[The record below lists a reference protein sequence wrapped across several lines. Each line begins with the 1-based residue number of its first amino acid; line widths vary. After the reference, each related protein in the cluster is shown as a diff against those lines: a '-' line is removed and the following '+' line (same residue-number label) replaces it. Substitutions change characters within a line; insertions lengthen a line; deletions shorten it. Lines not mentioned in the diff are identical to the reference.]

1 MPGTDIARPEKAQ
14 PSSLE
19 SFLDDYQLVRLV
31 VSAGGLVSLIVLGL
45 SVGYELLLP
54 YLVGLTVTGS
64 HAAWSR
70 IRNVRAVKS
79 LLAIDTTVW
88 GAIILITND
97 PVTGTAMLALLLAL
111 IVAFIDGPLR
121 TLFILN
127 ALAWYGVS
135 FFQREGLSIGS
146 AGRLLGVVLITGAL
160 AAIMARIRTGLGRLE
175 ANRSQMLGTV
185 SHELRNNL
193 TGLMGLTEIVST
205 DPSMDRAEAT
215 ELVALAHQ
223 QAVDA
228 AEIVEDLLTATRLE
242 GSALSVGSEPVDVN
256 REIESMMRRFSSEG
270 LLLEA
275 ASHAELPPALADPLR
290 LRQILRNLVSNA
302 VRYGGT
308 SIRILTEL
316 DDDRIRITVADDG
329 DGVPPS
335 EEATIFLP
343 YRRSADPR
351 HSSSVGLGLW
361 ISRALA
367 QAMGG
372 TLEYSRLDGWTR
384 FTLIVPV
391 HRASAAAG
399 SHRAAPRGVRWR
411 RPAVSAETRSAAH
424 RRP

>member
-1 MPGTDIARPEKAQ
+1 MPGSDPARPERVQ

-31 VSAGGLVSLIVLGL
+31 VSASGLVSLLVLGI
-45 SVGYELLLP
+45 SVGYEYLLP
-54 YLVGLTVTGS
+54 YLVGLTVTGT

-70 IRNVRAVKS
+70 VRNVRAVKS

-111 IVAFIDGPLR
+111 VVAFVDGPMR
-121 TLFILN
+121 ILFILN
-127 ALAWYGVS
+127 SLAWYAVS
-135 FFQREGLSIGS
+135 FFDREGLSVGS
-146 AGRLLGVVLITGAL
+146 LGRLIGVVLITGAL

-175 ANRSQMLGTV
+175 ANRSQLLGTV

-205 DPSMDRAEAT
+205 DRSLGRDEAT

-242 GSALSVGSEPVDVN
+242 GSALSVGSEAVDVN
-256 REIESMMRRFSSEG
+256 TEIESMMRRFSSEG

-275 ASHAELPPALADPLR
+275 VSRNDLPPADADALR

-308 SIRILTEL
+308 SIRILTDL
-316 DDDRIRITVADDG
+316 DGDRIHITVADDG
-329 DGVPPS
+329 DGVPTQD
-335 EEATIFLP
+335 ETTIFLP
-343 YRRSADPR
+343 YRRSASPR
-351 HSSSVGLGLW
+351 HASSVGLGLW

-372 TLEYSRLDGWTR
+372 SLEYGRLDGWTH
-384 FTLIVPV
+384 FTLTVPV
-391 HRASAAAG
+391 RTAHASSGAHRTTT
-399 SHRAAPRGVRWR
+399 RGIRWR
-411 RPAVSAETRSAAH
+411 RVASKAKAPAGGH
-424 RRP
+424 RRI

>member
-19 SFLDDYQLVRLV
+19 SFLDDFQLVRLV
-31 VSAGGLVSLIVLGL
+31 VTSGGLVSLLVLGL
-45 SVGYELLLP
+45 SVGYESLLP
-54 YLVGLTVTGS
+54 YLVGLTVTAT

-70 IRNVRAVKS
+70 IRNVRAVRS

-88 GAIILITND
+88 GAIIVFTND
-97 PVTGTAMLALLLAL
+97 PVTGTATLALLLAL
-111 IVAFIDGPLR
+111 IVAFVDGPLR
-121 TLFILN
+121 TVFILN
-127 ALAWYGVS
+127 SLAWYGVS
-135 FFQREGLSIGS
+135 FFTREGFTIGS
-146 AGRLLGVVLITGAL
+146 SGRLIGVVLITGAL
-160 AAIMARIRTGLGRLE
+160 AAIIARIRTGLGRLE

-205 DPSMDRAEAT
+205 DGSMGREEAT

-223 QAVDA
+223 QAIDA

-242 GSALSVGSEPVDVN
+242 GSALSVGSEAVDVN
-256 REIESMMRRFSSEG
+256 REIDSMMRRFSSEG
-270 LLLEA
+270 LLLEVV
-275 ASHAELPPALADPLR
+275 SHDDLPPADADPLR

-308 SIRILTEL
+308 SIRIVTKL
-316 DDDRIRITVADDG
+316 DDDRIHITVADDG
-329 DGVPPS
+329 EGVPA
-335 EEATIFLP
+335 EDEATIFLP

-372 TLEYSRLDGWTR
+372 SLEYGRVDGWTR
-384 FTLIVPV
+384 FTLTVPV
-391 HRASAAAG
+391 HHATAASG
-399 SHRAAPRGVRWR
+399 SHRAAPRGTR
-411 RPAVSAETRSAAH
+411 RRRFAARVSVTTSSPRQ
-424 RRP
+424 R